1 MVGKGGLQG
10 PSLSNNSERYDRAWR
25 PALPATLPGPHS
37 STASHLPECFAST
50 PGLPLLRSAVSHRIL
65 VTFLLI
71 LRCFLSRLSY
81 LEQF

>member
-10 PSLSNNSERYDRAWR
+10 PSLSNSSERYDQAWH

-37 STASHLPECFAST
+37 STASHLPECFASM
-50 PGLPLLRSAVSHRIL
+50 PGLTLLRSAVSYHIL
-65 VTFLLI
+65 VTSLLI